1 MIVCRTWKAN
11 PEFLGKIMP
20 FALQRLETF
29 SDFFPLAQFLLS
41 EQPVYTLEDLV
52 GKMEPE
58 QSAKLLKIAEWEL
71 EKTASWDRDT
81 LSSVFQRMAEVEGL
95 KLKQLLPL
103 FFMAMSGSTVSL
115 PLFRWNCSSRPRSYP
130 HAFAPRTRIIIRQ
143 WTRPEQKGNQET
155 GKGICKPIR
164 RAN

>member
-1 MIVCRTWKAN
+1 
-11 PEFLGKIMP
+11 MP

-41 EQPVYTLEDLV
+41 EQPIYALEELV

-81 LSSVFQRMAEVEGL
+81 LSSVFQRMAEVEDL

-115 PLFRWNCSSRPRSYP
+115 PLFDGIALLGPDLTRMRLR
-130 HAFAPRTRIIIRQ
+130 HALELLSANGQ
-143 WTRPEQKGNQET
+143 GLSK
-155 GKGICKPIR
+155 KGIKKLEKEY
-164 RAN
+164 ANRYGERID